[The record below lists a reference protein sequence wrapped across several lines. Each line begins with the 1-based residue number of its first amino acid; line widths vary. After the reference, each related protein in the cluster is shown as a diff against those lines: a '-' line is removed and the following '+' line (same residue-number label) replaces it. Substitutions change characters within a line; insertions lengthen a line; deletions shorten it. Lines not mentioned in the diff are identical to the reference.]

1 MKIKVLIV
9 GSYLSIIL
17 SFLSFQQVSLVYAA
31 AFSYKKPLIV
41 ASIFPF
47 YDFAKEISGSYANV
61 DLLLPPGASPH
72 CWEPRPSDVALLKH
86 ADVIIIVGPLE
97 PWAKVVLNAIGC
109 KARFIIKAAEGA
121 PLIKKG
127 SSNKEIDPH
136 VWLDFKW
143 DTVIVRRIAKALCSI
158 DPLHK
163 DFYRKRAQRLI
174 KELLS
179 LDKQYR
185 TTIKSLK
192 LKYLVVA
199 GHGAFSYLCRAYG
212 IKQISLCGIS
222 PDAQPTVLRLVHI
235 INFIKKHHIKAFFYE
250 ETGPKKPAITIEEE
264 TGVKAWPL
272 TPAASLTREEIKR
285 NVTFIGLM
293 YKNLNILKK
302 AFKLHSVSAS
312 SASTYTSS
320 STYKMSWS
328 SHWASNHRMTH
339 GII

>member
-1 MKIKVLIV
+1 MKRKSLNFC
-9 GSYLSIIL
+9 SYLFIIL
-17 SFLSFQQVSLVYAA
+17 LFLSSLSVSPVYAA
-31 AFSYKKPLIV
+31 SYKKPLIV

-47 YDFAKEISGSYANV
+47 YDFAKEISGNYADV

-109 KARFIIKAAEGA
+109 KARFIIKAAQGA
-121 PLIKKG
+121 NLIKKG
-127 SSNKEIDPH
+127 RSNKEIDPH

-163 DFYRKRAQRLI
+163 DFYQKRAQRLI

-185 TTIKSLK
+185 TTIKSLR

-212 IKQISLCGIS
+212 IKQVSLCGIS

-235 INFIKKHHIKAFFYE
+235 INFIKKHHVKAFFYE

-264 TGVKAWPL
+264 TGAKAWPL
-272 TPAASLTREEIKR
+272 TPAASLTREEIKKH
-285 NVTFIGLM
+285 VTFIGLM
-293 YKNLNILKK
+293 YKNLDTFKK
-302 AFKLHSVSAS
+302 ALELHPISTSTNSAS
-312 SASTYTSS
+312 SYTHW
-320 STYKMSWS
+320 TSWS
-328 SHWASNHRMTH
+328 SHRASKHRIPH
-339 GII
+339 SII